1 MNSSELIK
9 ELNFAATLYD
19 SHNME
24 INHSYGGRGI
34 YARVTDG
41 Y

>member
-1 MNSSELIK
+1 MNNSELIK
-9 ELNFAATLYD
+9 ELNLAATLYD
-19 SHNME
+19 SDNME
-24 INHSYGGRGI
+24 INYSYGGRVI